1 MGANLRTLHFRL
13 GSGASFL
20 VVLTLLVFPQTS
32 RAQVPLPDL
41 ELPDNAGQLRKL
53 DDYRGHVVVLNFW
66 ATWCGPCAAE
76 MPRFV
81 ETQSLYGERGVVVLA
96 ASLDA
101 EETKAN
107 IPSFVTKYKMNF
119 PVLVGATVD
128 HLHLF
133 EMGDGLPG
141 TVFLDPEGHVF
152 ARIHGEAKKKDIFA
166 RVDWLLGD
174 RKGKKPKPPKSLL
187 GKPVKSP

>member
-41 ELPDNAGQLRKL
+41 ELPDNAGQVRKL

-81 ETQSLYGERGVVVLA
+81 ETQSLYGSRGVTVLA
-96 ASLDA
+96 VSLDA
-101 EETKAN
+101 AETQAN
-107 IPSFVTKYKMNF
+107 IPAFVTKYKMNF

-141 TVFLDPEGHVF
+141 TVFLDPEGRVF

-166 RVDWLLGD
+166 RVDWLLGA
-174 RKGKKPKPPKSLL
+174 RKGKNPKPPKPLL

>member
-81 ETQSLYGERGVVVLA
+81 ETQSLYGGRGVTVLA
-96 ASLDA
+96 VSLDA
-101 EETKAN
+101 AETQAN
-107 IPSFVTKYKMNF
+107 IPAFVTKYKMNF

-166 RVDWLLGD
+166 RVDWLLGA
-174 RKGKKPKPPKSLL
+174 RKGKTPKPPKPLL

>member
-1 MGANLRTLHFRL
+1 MGNMAENIPIKLHRRVPGL
-13 GSGASFL
+13 LFL
-20 VVLTLLVFPQTS
+20 ILLAAPTAGF
-32 RAQVPLPDL
+32 AQVAEPAL
-41 ELPDNAGQLRKL
+41 ELADHTGQARKL

-81 ETQSLYGERGVVVLA
+81 ETQSLYGSRGVTVLA
-96 ASLDA
+96 VSLDA
-101 EETKAN
+101 AETQVN
-107 IPSFVTKYKMNF
+107 IPAFVTKYKMNF

-174 RKGKKPKPPKSLL
+174 RKGKNPKPPKPLL

>member
-81 ETQSLYGERGVVVLA
+81 ETQSLYGGRGVTVLA
-96 ASLDA
+96 VSLDA
-101 EETKAN
+101 AETQVN
-107 IPSFVTKYKMNF
+107 IPAFVTKYKMNF

-133 EMGDGLPG
+133 EMGSSSC
-141 TVFLDPEGHVF
+141 T
-152 ARIHGEAKKKDIFA
+152 
-166 RVDWLLGD
+166 WL
-174 RKGKKPKPPKSLL
+174 RKI
-187 GKPVKSP
+187 

>member
-1 MGANLRTLHFRL
+1 MRTLHYRL
-13 GSGASFL
+13 GSGASL
-20 VVLTLLVFPQTS
+20 VVVLTLFVFLQTG
-32 RAQVPLPDL
+32 RAQVPPPDL
-41 ELPDNAGQLRKL
+41 ELPDNAGQVRKL
-53 DDYRGHVVVLNFW
+53 ADYRGHIVVLNFW

-81 ETQSLYGERGVVVLA
+81 ETQSLYGGRGVVVLA

-128 HLHLF
+128 HLQRF

-141 TVFLDPEGHVF
+141 TVFLDTEGRVF
-152 ARIHGEAKKKDIFA
+152 ARIFGEAKKKVIFA
-166 RVDWLLGD
+166 RVEWLLGD
-174 RKGKKPKPPKSLL
+174 RKGKNSKPPKPLL
-187 GKPVKSP
+187 GKITRTPQ